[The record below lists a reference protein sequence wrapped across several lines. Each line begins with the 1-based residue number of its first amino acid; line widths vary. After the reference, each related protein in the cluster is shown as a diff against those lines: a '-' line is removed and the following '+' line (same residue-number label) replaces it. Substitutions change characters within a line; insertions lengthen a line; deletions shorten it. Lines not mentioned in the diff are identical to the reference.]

1 MISVNGRQGHTRKN
15 LWGNSAYESFV
26 PAPLDQLLPLELSE
40 STAQL
45 VADCR
50 GNLGELNGMARF
62 LPNADMYLTM
72 YVRKEALLSS
82 QIEGTQCTFDDILDP
97 QNKYAQEEVADVV
110 RYVDATDYAVEAM
123 GSLPISKRLLK
134 EVHSRLLHNV
144 RGADKDPGELRHSQN
159 WVGPGGSTIANAP
172 YIPPNP
178 EDMMNALT
186 DLELFINSE
195 VPVDPVIK
203 AALVHY
209 QFETIH
215 PFLDGNGRLGRLL
228 ITLCLMEWNVLSR
241 PVFYPS
247 YHLKLRRSEYYE
259 RLMDVRLHG
268 NYEGWIDFFCKA
280 MNDAAVDA
288 KASMDRLVKLHNQ
301 DSQLIDDTPGIGS
314 ANAHRMLELL
324 EGHPIVAV
332 GMVGEQLG
340 VSRATAGKLVD
351 RFCDLGI
358 LKQTD
363 ESRQRYRSFV
373 YENYLAILRE
383 GGEPL

>member
-1 MISVNGRQGHTRKN
+1 
-15 LWGNSAYESFV
+15 
-26 PAPLDQLLPLELSE
+26 
-40 STAQL
+40 
-45 VADCR
+45 
-50 GNLGELNGMARF
+50 
-62 LPNADMYLTM
+62 
-72 YVRKEALLSS
+72 
-82 QIEGTQCTFDDILDP
+82 
-97 QNKYAQEEVADVV
+97 
-110 RYVDATDYAVEAM
+110 
-123 GSLPISKRLLK
+123 
-134 EVHSRLLHNV
+134 
-144 RGADKDPGELRHSQN
+144 
-159 WVGPGGSTIANAP
+159 
-172 YIPPNP
+172 
-178 EDMMNALT
+178 MNALT

-247 YHLKLRRSEYYE
+247 YHLKLRRSEYYK

-332 GMVGEQLG
+332 GMVGGQLG

-358 LKQTD
+358 LKQAD